1 MGVERTI
8 VLKGNSYGHH
18 EEGILDTVATPGMH
32 VTLQPDGKYDLSPET
47 AAELVKQ
54 SIMIVKEDAYQG
66 KRILD
71 PYVIGDRVFLYKPIP
86 GDHIHAF
93 VKSGQ
98 NIAVGDQ
105 LVAEGGGTGLWIEA
119 AGTEVGYKLEA
130 LESSGGALAANTHI
144 KCRVIG
150 VA

>member
-8 VLKGNSYGHH
+8 VLKGNSHGHH

-32 VTLQPDGKYDLSPET
+32 VQLAADGKYDLSPAA

-54 SIMIVKEDAYQG
+54 SLMVVKEDAYQG
-66 KRILD
+66 KTID
-71 PYVIGDRVFLYKPIP
+71 DAYAIGDVVFLYHPQP

-93 VKSGQ
+93 VKSGA
-98 NIAVGDQ
+98 NIAVGDI
-105 LVAEGGGTGLWIEA
+105 LVAEGGGTGLWIEN
-119 AGTEVGYKLEA
+119 AGTEAGYKLQA
-130 LESSGGALAANTHI
+130 LESTGGALAANDHV

-150 VA
+150 GG